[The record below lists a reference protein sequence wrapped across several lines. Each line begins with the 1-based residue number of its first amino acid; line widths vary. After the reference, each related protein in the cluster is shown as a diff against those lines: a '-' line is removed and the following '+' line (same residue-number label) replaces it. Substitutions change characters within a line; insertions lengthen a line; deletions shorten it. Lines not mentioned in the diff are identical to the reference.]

1 MTHAIGTAQVGQT
14 TLSVANLG
22 LGAAPLGDIWRPIPE
37 SQAIET
43 VHYALQHGVTFID
56 TAPYYGDGLSETR
69 LGLALRGVPRDSYT
83 LATKVGRVIR
93 PGGGTEFDWS
103 RDGVLRSFESSLK
116 RLQLDHVDIL
126 HLHDPDEGTYRQA
139 IEEAYPTLAELRA
152 QGVIKAV
159 GAGMNWIDLQL
170 RFAQEGQFD
179 CFLLAGRYTL
189 IEQGVLAGLETFR
202 QRGISV
208 FGAGVYNSGI
218 LAGGSKS
225 GAWYQYG
232 APPPAVIAK
241 VEQLEALC
249 ARFNVP
255 LRAAAVQFV
264 KAHPAMTALI
274 IGAES
279 AAQLAETLHAYTAPI
294 PPEFWLALRR
304 SGLIDPASPLPGGSQ

>member
-1 MTHAIGTAQVGQT
+1 MTHAIGTAQVGRT
-14 TLSVANLG
+14 ALHVAKLG
-22 LGAAPLGDIWRPIPE
+22 LGAAPLGNVWNPMPE
-37 SQAIET
+37 SQAVET
-43 VHYALQHGVTFID
+43 VQYALQHGVTFID
-56 TAPYYGDGLSETR
+56 TAPYYGEGLSETR
-69 LGLALRGVPRDSYT
+69 LGVALRGVPRDSYT
-83 LATKVGRVIR
+83 LATKVGRVIL

-126 HLHDPDEGTYRQA
+126 HLHDPDDGTYRQA
-139 IEEAYPTLAELRA
+139 AEEAYPTLAELRA

-170 RFAQEGQFD
+170 RFAQDGQFD

-189 IEQGVLAGLETFR
+189 IEQGVLAGLESFR

-218 LAGGSKS
+218 LAGGAKS

-241 VEQLEALC
+241 VEALEALC
-249 ARFNVP
+249 ARFDVP
-255 LRAAAVQFV
+255 LKAAAVQFV
-264 KAHPAMTALI
+264 RAHPAMTSLV

-279 AAQLAETLHAYTAPI
+279 AGHVAGTLEAYTHPI
-294 PPEFWLALRR
+294 PPEFWSALRE
-304 SGLIDPASPLPGGSQ
+304 SGLVEAASPLPGELK